1 MTTIVLFAALVLV
14 LGLYLAR
21 RRARLR
27 KDD

>member
-1 MTTIVLFAALVLV
+1 MTTVVLFAALVVV

-21 RRARLR
+21 RRSRMR